1 MFLTVTGSSVVVAGL
16 GIGGFSAVDLYQR
29 VERALRH
36 PVPVSGVLTVEE
48 STGSGW
54 SVDRYLVRTFPDGR
68 VTTEVDRSARLPRG
82 LRIQEVPGGELE
94 VRLPGLLGVLPIR
107 VSPGDPRALTRQG
120 FKAADVTPVAL
131 ARAVLAQAD
140 RWQRGV
146 RQGLPEGLVG
156 VHLPAAQGLPPGVD
170 GAEAGVAPDG
180 TVRWGCF
187 FRRGEAVYRFHLETP
202 QVPSGRTG

>member
-1 MFLTVTGSSVVVAGL
+1 MVVAGL
-16 GIGGFSAVDLYQR
+16 GLGGFSAVDLYQR

-36 PVPVSGVLTVEE
+36 PVPLSGVLTVEE
-48 STGSGW
+48 SAGGGW

-94 VRLPGLLGVLPIR
+94 VRLPGVLGVLPIR
-107 VSPGDPRALTRQG
+107 VLPGDPRALTRQG
-120 FKAADVTPVAL
+120 FKAADVSPVAL

-156 VHLPAAQGLPPGVD
+156 VHLPAPQGLPPGVD
-170 GAEAGVAPDG
+170 GAEAGVAQDG
-180 TVRWGCF
+180 TVRWGCL
-187 FRRGEAVYRFHLETP
+187 FRRGEAVYRFHLETSP
-202 QVPSGRTG
+202 TAPGRTG